1 MNNSGPGYSVETKQ
15 VTLSVVVPAYNES
28 AGIEQFHRELLLPEL
43 EKLSGKLERLGE
55 YRASAGSPQP
65 FEIIYVND
73 GSADDTAQKLQRIAD
88 EDPRV
93 SLVNFSRNFGKEVAT
108 TAGIECSHGD
118 AVIAMDADGQHP
130 PAYLDEFLTKWQAG
144 AQVVVGVREN
154 NQGGVVKS
162 LGSKYFYRI
171 LNTIS
176 DSQTVP
182 CSTDFRLIDRRVV
195 EEFRRMEERNRI
207 TRGLIDWLG
216 FEREYVHFEAPER
229 LAGEATYSVRKLF
242 GLALNSFTTMSVK
255 PLFAFGY
262 MGAVITCLAFISGVT
277 VIVEQL
283 IMNDPLGWN
292 FTGSAMLGILVT
304 FLVGLI
310 LTAQGVVAIYLSH
323 IYVQTQGRPL
333 YVIDRKNSRNL

>member
-1 MNNSGPGYSVETKQ
+1 MTGKPI
-15 VTLSVVVPAYNES
+15 TLSVVVPAYNES
-28 AGIEQFHRELLLPEL
+28 AGIEQFHHELLLPEL
-43 EKLSGKLERLGE
+43 EKLSAQLGAA
-55 YRASAGSPQP
+55 RSHDQAPGTRQP

-73 GSADDTAQKLQRIAD
+73 GSTDDTRAKLQAIA
-88 EDPRV
+88 EADPRV

-130 PAYLDEFLTKWQAG
+130 PAYLGEFLNKWLAG
-144 AQVVVGVREN
+144 AQVVVGVRDN

-162 LGSKYFYRI
+162 IGSTYFYRI
-171 LNTIS
+171 LNLIS

-182 CSTDFRLIDRRVV
+182 GSTDFRLIDRGVV
-195 EEFRRMEERNRI
+195 AEFRRLQERNRI

-216 FEREYVHFEAPER
+216 FEREYVHFAAPER
-229 LAGEATYSVRKLF
+229 IAGEATYSVRKLF

-262 MGAVITCLAFISGVT
+262 IGAVITFLAFVAGLT
-277 VIVEQL
+277 VIIEQL

-310 LTAQGVVAIYLSH
+310 LTAQGVVTIYLSH
-323 IYVQTQGRPL
+323 IYVQAQGRPL